1 MTDSNQEDQEFK
13 YLQTIIKKYPSAS
26 SIHLIDYFLIIG
38 YEDIYIQEKIIK
50 DIESIDIST
59 SNTNT
64 KTNIY
69 KSKNY
74 PTVLSSISSDYEGE
88 IIDDE
93 EIIKNIFPSGEIN
106 IYFNK
111 GDNIDIDLN
120 PKTLIFSKKE
130 KDIIN
135 NGFTYIFHEGITL
148 PNRTRIFIPKIFVI
162 ISQYKFYSTFYNIC
176 KEIHNLFYSNNI
188 QIPIELQLYN
198 IINYTPVPIGKRL
211 DLTLFPFY
219 DLNEINKCQC
229 NEEFIS
235 LDEQKIYSIDRIK
248 GYYEPE
254 LNIKELFEVIN
265 IELLIEIYIKILLG
279 NNVSIIYNDI
289 EILSIII
296 SLLNQFLFPL
306 NLNINENS
314 CIKKDST
321 NSDNEEYF
329 YEFNPDDNNKY
340 YLDINKKILN
350 LKNEGNE
357 NIKKIDEYIKKLIS
371 ESVKENNDEN
381 NNNTDLT
388 ENIKQLI
395 INLKEIKEKSV
406 RYGNFKEKK
415 YNFFEMFNEKE
426 TEEHNHSI
434 LNSFYKFNL
443 NIFQH
448 YYQYYLK
455 SNENTNNSDNEEEK
469 LFYNLFSNSNYAN
482 ILKQQ
487 DIDNISTEKVIFENI
502 LNYKKHFHDKELF
515 NNLDMFDLMI
525 KPKESDK
532 FEPITF
538 LEFYKYYFTNLQPY
552 FNDIVSNS
560 FVNCKKD
567 KNENPNYYYKYK
579 KINLDKN
586 IILKY
591 NYLLE
596 QMPSEDKNK
605 CFPYL
610 DINSINSLKSEI
622 KIKDISNAF
631 DLLLI
636 NNKTINTID
645 IIKYSILNIIALSIS
660 GHKLIFFTE
669 IIYDIIKNINI
680 SLNKY
685 MEIFLSI
692 AYRVFSNEKNQNL
705 SIYEKYFD
713 IYNLVVK
720 NNLIYI
726 NSNINTIHEKIKA
739 FIESIQDKNKEIKET
754 NDYKLIKDTDM
765 KKLYSLE
772 PKLKDK
778 DALAIIANPGYNGNI
793 KNNKINFKTKLLKDK
808 PINVNDVFSPLKVL
822 NNLNKMIDEY
832 YLNLDFGKINKDE
845 YKKLIIHIIYFC
857 SLYPND
863 FDKEIIK
870 LMIYCIKIDKS
881 KE

>member
-1 MTDSNQEDQEFK
+1 MTELSQENPEFK
-13 YLQTIIKKYPSAS
+13 YLQTSLRKYATSN
-26 SIHLIDYFLIIG
+26 SIHLIDYFLIVG
-38 YEDIYIQEKIIK
+38 YEDIYIQEKLIK
-50 DIESIDIST
+50 DIESIDISS
-59 SNTNT
+59 SNA

-93 EIIKNIFPSGEIN
+93 EIIKSIFPLKEVN

-111 GDNIDIDLN
+111 GDNIDLDLN
-120 PKTLIFSKKE
+120 QKILIFSKKE

-135 NGFTYIFHEGITL
+135 NGFAYIFYEGITL
-148 PNRTRIFIPKIFVI
+148 PNRTRIYIPKILVI
-162 ISQYKFYSTFYNIC
+162 ISQYQFYTTFYNIC

-211 DLTLFPFY
+211 DMSLFPFY
-219 DLNEINKCQC
+219 DLIEINKCQC

-248 GYYEPE
+248 GYHEPE
-254 LNIKELFEVIN
+254 INIKELFEVIN
-265 IELLIEIYIKILLG
+265 IELFVEIYIKILLG

-289 EILSIII
+289 EILSIVIY
-296 SLLNQFLFPL
+296 LLNLFLFPL
-306 NLNINENS
+306 NANLNENNI
-314 CIKKDST
+314 IKSNST
-321 NSDNEEYF
+321 NSEDEEYF
-329 YEFNPDDNNKY
+329 YEFNQDDNNKF
-340 YLDINKKILN
+340 YLDINKKISN
-350 LKNEGNE
+350 IKNEGDE

-371 ESVKENNDEN
+371 ESLKENNNEN
-381 NNNTDLT
+381 NNISDLA
-388 ENIKQLI
+388 ENIKSLI
-395 INLKEIKEKSV
+395 TNLKEIKDKNI

-426 TEEHNHSI
+426 TEEHNYII

-443 NIFQH
+443 NISEH

-455 SNENTNNSDNEEEK
+455 LNENTNNTDNEEEK
-469 LFYNLFSNSNYAN
+469 NFYNLFSKSNYTN
-482 ILKQQ
+482 IFKHK
-487 DIDNISTEKVIFENI
+487 DINNISTEKNIFENI
-502 LNYKKHFHDKELF
+502 LNYKKQFHDNELL
-515 NNLDMFDLMI
+515 NNLDVFDIII

-532 FEPITF
+532 FEPLTF
-538 LEFYKYYFTNLQPY
+538 LEFYKYYFNNLQPY
-552 FNDIVSNS
+552 FNDIISNN

-567 KNENPNYYYKYK
+567 KKENPNYYYKYK

-596 QMPSEDKNK
+596 QMPLEDKNK

-610 DINSINSLKSEI
+610 DINSINSLKTEI
-622 KIKDISNAF
+622 KVKDISNAF
-631 DLLLI
+631 DLFLI
-636 NNKTINTID
+636 NNKVINIID
-645 IIKYSILNIIALSIS
+645 IIKYSILNILALSIS

-669 IIYDIIKNINI
+669 SIYGLIKNINI

-692 AYRVFSNEKNQNL
+692 AYRIFYNEKNQNL
-705 SIYEKYFD
+705 SICEKYFD
-713 IYNLVVK
+713 IYNLVVD

-726 NSNINTIHEKIKA
+726 NNNINLIHEKIKS

-754 NDYKLIKDTDM
+754 NDYKTIKDTDI

-778 DALAIIANPGYNGNI
+778 DVLAIISNPGYNGNI

-808 PINVNDVFSPLKVL
+808 PINVNDVFSPLKVF

-845 YKKLIIHIIYFC
+845 YKKLIIHIIYYC

-863 FDKEIIK
+863 FDKDIIK
-870 LMIYCIKIDKS
+870 FMIYCIKIDKN